1 MFSTGPTHCGPVR
14 YGQGPGEPNQSLYSA
29 IYSVTNLLECLPK
42 LTQDERKLI
51 TEAMRRYDPE
61 KLVIDYNNVKLI
73 ALLNRDRV
81 VPALWLYGTTAAI
94 DLALELRG
102 VSPTAECRGPR

>member
-1 MFSTGPTHCGPVR
+1 
-14 YGQGPGEPNQSLYSA
+14 
-29 IYSVTNLLECLPK
+29 VTNLLECLPK

-73 ALLNRDRV
+73 ALLSRERAV
-81 VPALWLYGTTAAI
+81 AALWLYGTTAAI
-94 DLALELRG
+94 DLAIRLQSG
-102 VSPTAECRGPR
+102 